1 MKIIGLTG
9 GIGSGK
15 STVLKMFQELGAVPY
30 IADFE
35 AKKLMNTNRELIQQI
50 KRLFGEKAYI
60 NNELNR
66 TYLAEL
72 VFNDKEK
79 LAALNNIIHP
89 KVLEHFKAFM
99 RKSTAEIII
108 YESAILFES
117 GSDSL
122 CNFIITVVAN
132 VEDRIKRVMKRDGT
146 TKQKIENRIKNQL
159 DDNFKINKA
168 QFVIK
173 NNTLKNTKL
182 QVDTIHQLI
191 LASL

>member
-15 STVLKMFQELGAVPY
+15 STILKMFQELGAVAY
-30 IADFE
+30 IADVE
-35 AKKLMNTNRELIQQI
+35 AKELMNTNRELIQQI
-50 KRLFGEKAYI
+50 KQLFGEKAYK

-66 TYLAEL
+66 TYLSEV

-79 LAALNNIIHP
+79 LVALNKIIHP
-89 KVLEHFKAFM
+89 KVREHFKAFIL
-99 RKSTAEIII
+99 KSTAEIII

-117 GSDSL
+117 GSDSM

-132 VEDRIKRVMKRDGT
+132 LEDRIKRVMERDGT
-146 TKQKIENRIKNQL
+146 TKQQIENRIKNQL
-159 DDNFKINKA
+159 DDDFKIKRA
-168 QFVIK
+168 HFVIK
-173 NNTLKNTKL
+173 NNTLKDTKL

-191 LASL
+191 LTQL